1 MDDSKCPTETEEL
14 PSINER
20 LSQLRPS
27 RELLEYY
34 RQKLTEYDNEYAEL
48 LKKLEK
54 YKCAYEQVHKSQ
66 WEIQQREDEITE
78 LQHALSDM
86 QVFLFQERE
95 HVLRLYAEN
104 DRLKIRELEDRK
116 RIQHLLSL
124 TQPVT
129 ADVTYFHKEPPAKVL
144 VEQHTRK
151 KLQGKDN
158 VADSHILGRG
168 PGGHKAKMAAT
179 EDRVCE
185 DDSCLDKE
193 SLMLT
198 VEALKAQLEEQTKLC
213 KEQVDSLL
221 EDRRVRTEE
230 TESLHQKDTDKIKNL
245 TDQLHM
251 TQNLLYDSTKDY
263 LELKY
268 ELRAKERS
276 WMTDKDQLLQKLD
289 RCHQLDL
296 TSNTDPA
303 IGTAFATTSPS
314 MHSAKQTS
322 IVNLQQQL
330 EQTQQLADNYREQC
344 IKMEEELSKLR
355 EESEASKHLFQ
366 QRTEK
371 VSKRLGLMNA
381 RYEALEKRHALEIE
395 GYKNDI
401 KLLRQRLRELE
412 KQLYKLTATLGGDKD
427 VQILQQVKKTATNS
441 KKLLGDLQQLK
452 AKMYSLEN
460 DARHVHD

>member
-1 MDDSKCPTETEEL
+1 MTP
-14 PSINER
+14 
-20 LSQLRPS
+20 
-27 RELLEYY
+27 
-34 RQKLTEYDNEYAEL
+34 YD
-48 LKKLEK
+48 KMTM
-54 YKCAYEQVHKSQ
+54 KS
-66 WEIQQREDEITE
+66 T
-78 LQHALSDM
+78 
-86 QVFLFQERE
+86 
-95 HVLRLYAEN
+95 
-104 DRLKIRELEDRK
+104 
-116 RIQHLLSL
+116 
-124 TQPVT
+124 
-129 ADVTYFHKEPPAKVL
+129 
-144 VEQHTRK
+144 
-151 KLQGKDN
+151 
-158 VADSHILGRG
+158 
-168 PGGHKAKMAAT
+168 AT

-213 KEQVDSLL
+213 KEQVSVNSRCCIYMYSTHGMLCNVTAQVDSLL

-412 KQLYKLTATLGGDKD
+412 KQLYKVGRIDTCTCI
-427 VQILQQVKKTATNS
+427 VP
-441 KKLLGDLQQLK
+441 LL
-452 AKMYSLEN
+452 
-460 DARHVHD
+460 

>member
-1 MDDSKCPTETEEL
+1 MTAASAETADI

-34 RQKLTEYDNEYAEL
+34 RQKLAEYDNEYEEL
-48 LKKLEK
+48 LQKLEK

-66 WEIQQREDEITE
+66 WEIQQREDEIAE

-144 VEQHTRK
+144 VQQHAK
-151 KLQGKDN
+151 GKVQGKDN
-158 VADSHILGRG
+158 VAESSARGRG
-168 PGGHKAKMAAT
+168 PGGHKTKLK
-179 EDRVCE
+179 EDSCE
-185 DDSCLDKE
+185 DDSSLDKE
-193 SLMLT
+193 SLLLT

-230 TESLHQKDTDKIKNL
+230 AQSLHQKDADKIKNL
-245 TDQLHM
+245 TDQLHT

-268 ELRAKERS
+268 EMRAKERNWVS
-276 WMTDKDQLLQKLD
+276 EKDQLLQKLD
-289 RCHQLDL
+289 QCHRVEL
-296 TSNTDPA
+296 TSSSDPA
-303 IGTAFATTSPS
+303 LGMVFASTSPS
-314 MHSAKQTS
+314 MHSTKQTS
-322 IVNLQQQL
+322 IANLQQQL

-366 QRTEK
+366 QRTQK

-381 RYEALEKRHALEIE
+381 RYEALEKRHALEVE

-401 KLLRQRLRELE
+401 KQLRQRLRELE
-412 KQLYKLTATLGGDKD
+412 KQLYKLTATLGGEKD
-427 VQILQQVKKTATNS
+427 MQILQQVKKTATNS
-441 KKLLGDLQQLK
+441 KKLLDDLQHLK

-460 DARHVHD
+460 DVRHVHD